1 MIWVMVIVI
10 YMVGITFGTFG
21 TFSSFALAFIALGAL
36 ATFALTF
43 AALGALSSF
52 SLACTIFDIMIIVNY
67 NSNLAVVWGAQSTCS
82 MMVMVV
88 IVGNVHIASA
98 ALGALATFAL
108 TFATLGAL
116 SSFSLACTMFD
127 IMIIVNYDSNLAVVW
142 RTQSTCSMMVMVV
155 IVGNVHI
162 TSFAA
167 LGALTTF
174 ALTFAALGALA
185 TFALALVTLATFAL
199 SSWIN
204 VNITE

>member
-67 NSNLAVVWGAQSTCS
+67 NSNLAVVWRA
-82 MMVMVV
+82 
-88 IVGNVHIASA
+88 
-98 ALGALATFAL
+98 
-108 TFATLGAL
+108 
-116 SSFSLACTMFD
+116 
-127 IMIIVNYDSNLAVVW
+127 
-142 RTQSTCSMMVMVV
+142 QSTCSMMVMVV